1 MYYIKNKI
9 IIIINRK
16 FNIPNLIFPF
26 FSVYEKNLQKIFKT
40 FVGEIR
46 LIFDYR

>member
-16 FNIPNLIFPF
+16 FNTKFNSF

-40 FVGEIR
+40 FGDEIQ

>member
-16 FNIPNLIFPF
+16 FNTKFNSF
-26 FSVYEKNLQKIFKT
+26 FSVYEKNFQKIFKT
-40 FVGEIR
+40 FGGEIR